1 MEKNKRPMTCEDD
14 ADLEDQKMEK
24 FFDLIKT
31 FQEARARLRF
41 ESDGGGA
48 QERSTT
54 SNKKTKK
61 EIISVGGSE
70 RSRSSKEKQ
79 WVPSFEWRDFTEKV
93 EFDRSRLPRDSRKDG
108 DRDHRRLV
116 EEVEDDRLDLTL
128 AL

>member
-1 MEKNKRPMTCEDD
+1 MEKNKRPMTCGDD
-14 ADLEDQKMEK
+14 ADLEDQKMER

-41 ESDGGGA
+41 ESDGGGE
-48 QERSTT
+48 QERST
-54 SNKKTKK
+54 SYKKTKK
-61 EIISVGGSE
+61 EIILVGGSE
-70 RSRSSKEKQ
+70 RSRSSKQ

-93 EFDRSRLPRDSRKDG
+93 EFDRSRLPRDSPKDG
-108 DRDHRRLV
+108 DRDHRRKV